1 MAYPA
6 DGAASFRE
14 SADMARMRQEAKGRR
29 RRLIYN
35 NDGNDLRPR
44 KLSTPSEFLQ
54 QRIEPALGTQV
65 DSIFYCSHVTTM
77 YAHDTDV
84 AERFD
89 DHADAIQ
96 AAGKPLNPEIVKFRD
111 NMRMLRAAG
120 KDCLEV
126 VVERC
131 HEAGVEVFWTHRI
144 NDIHDSFE
152 TDWLFS
158 NWKRD
163 HPEYLMGTPDDMK
176 RYKITHPRYM
186 WSTLDFEKPEVLDYL
201 YRIIEEVCRR
211 YDVDGIEL
219 DYFRHPLFFRPNL
232 QYKPATPAQV
242 EMMTGFQRRIREMAY
257 QEGNRRGRPILVA
270 THVPMSREACLHV
283 GIDIERWLRDDL
295 LDVLVIGSGYQPLS
309 MPSGDL
315 VELGHAHDVPV
326 YPNISNSGMSQWGGR
341 IEAWRGAASNV
352 WQAGAD
358 GINLFNWFPGDA
370 NDPVFMTLG
379 DPKTLAG
386 LDKVF
391 GIDNVKEDYGCLEQG
406 VVQSQILP
414 VELDPSGKS
423 REVNL
428 PVGDD
433 LAAAAEA
440 GILKTATLRVQ
451 FVSRAPDD
459 KMELSLNDQVIAPEG
474 EISQE
479 GWVTYRPNPRLYQ
492 HGDNGLSFRV
502 TAGDPARE
510 EEISVRSVE
519 LHVDYR

>member
-1 MAYPA
+1 
-6 DGAASFRE
+6 
-14 SADMARMRQEAKGRR
+14 MARMRQEAKGRR

-35 NDGNDLRPR
+35 NDGNDLRPG
-44 KLSTPSEFLQ
+44 KLSTPAEFLQ
-54 QRIEPALGTQV
+54 QRVEPALGTQV

-96 AAGKPLNPEIVKFRD
+96 AAGKPVNPEIAKFRD

-120 KDCLEV
+120 KDCLALV
-126 VVERC
+126 VDRC
-131 HEAGVEVFWTHRI
+131 HEAGVEVFWTHRM

-158 NWKRD
+158 DWKRD

-186 WSTLDFEKPEVLDYL
+186 WSTLDFDNPEVLDYL

-232 QYKPATPAQV
+232 EYKPATPAQV
-242 EMMTGFQRRIREMAY
+242 EIMTDFQRRIREMAY
-257 QEGNRRGRPILVA
+257 REGSRRGRPILVA

-283 GIDIERWLRDDL
+283 GIDLERWLRDDL
-295 LDVLVIGSGYQPLS
+295 LDILVVGSGYQPMS
-309 MPSGDL
+309 MPSREL
-315 VELGHAHDVPV
+315 VEVGHAHDVPV
-326 YPNISNSGMSQWGGR
+326 YPNISASGMQQWGGR
-341 IEAWRGAASNV
+341 IEAWRAAASNV
-352 WQAGAD
+352 WQSGAD
-358 GINLFNWFPGDA
+358 GINLFNWFPGSP
-370 NDPVFMTLG
+370 NDPIFMTLG

-386 LDKVF
+386 QDKVF

-414 VELDPSGKS
+414 VELDLAGKS

-428 PVGDD
+428 PIGDD
-433 LAAAAEA
+433 LADAARS
-440 GILKTATLRVQ
+440 GKLKEVTLRVQ
-451 FVSRAPDD
+451 FASISPDD
-459 KMELSLNDQVIAPEG
+459 KVELSLNGETIKAATDISENGWIMYWPEPALCR
-474 EISQE
+474 
-479 GWVTYRPNPRLYQ
+479 T
-492 HGDNGLSFRV
+492 GDNVLSFRV
-502 TAGDPARE
+502 ASGESSRKE
-510 EEISVRSVE
+510 QISVRSVE

>member
-6 DGAASFRE
+6 DATAPSRE
-14 SADMARMRQEAKGRR
+14 SAEMARMRQEAKGRR

-35 NDGNDLRPR
+35 NDGNDLRPG
-44 KLSTPSEFLQ
+44 KLSTPAEFLQ

-96 AAGKPLNPEIVKFRD
+96 AAGKPVNPEIGKFRD

-131 HEAGVEVFWTHRI
+131 HEAGVEVFWTHRM

-158 NWKRD
+158 DWKRD

-186 WSTLDFEKPEVLDYL
+186 WSTLDFDNPEVLDYL

-232 QYKPATPAQV
+232 EYKSATPAQV
-242 EMMTGFQRRIREMAY
+242 EIMTGFQRRIREMAY
-257 QEGNRRGRPILVA
+257 REGSRRGRPIL
-270 THVPMSREACLHV
+270 
-283 GIDIERWLRDDL
+283 
-295 LDVLVIGSGYQPLS
+295 GSGYQPLS

-326 YPNISNSGMSQWGGR
+326 YPNISASGMQQWGGR
-341 IEAWRGAASNV
+341 IEAWRAAASNV
-352 WQAGAD
+352 WQARAD
-358 GINLFNWFPGDA
+358 GINLFNWFPGA
-370 NDPVFMTLG
+370 LNDSIFMTLG
-379 DPKTLAG
+379 DPQTIAG

-391 GIDNVKEDYGCLEQG
+391 GIDNVKEDFGCLEQG

-414 VELDPSGKS
+414 VKLDSAGKP
-423 REVNL
+423 RQVNL
-428 PVGDD
+428 PIGDD
-433 LAAAAEA
+433 IAAAADD
-440 GILKTATLRVQ
+440 LKGASLRVQ

-459 KMELSLNDQVIAPEG
+459 KVELVLNGEKVAPEG
-474 EISQE
+474 EISE
-479 GWVTYRPNPRLYQ
+479 DGWVTYRPELGLYRL
-492 HGDNGLSFRV
+492 GDNMLSFRV
-502 TAGDPARE
+502 TGGAPARE
-510 EEISVRSVE
+510 KEISVQSVE